1 MRISRRFV
9 KALFTSIT
17 WWLGLVISLVLHL
30 LVMQMIEGKSRAQFE
45 YHAENAQLAVQ
56 NRMRSYIDVL
66 RGVNA
71 LFATSDKVTREQFRA
86 YVTEL
91 NLERSFPGI
100 TNLNFAEHVPANQK
114 AKFEAAVRS
123 DTSLDKDGY
132 PGFSIKPETERP
144 AYHVLTYIEPLKDYP
159 ASFGLD
165 IASNRS
171 VEKALAVSR
180 DSGQL
185 TSSGRLIRIAGPN
198 RHVGLAMRMPLYRRG
213 MPLESV
219 AERRAAYYG
228 SVGAGFDVSKLML
241 GAVDKNIL
249 SYMRVKL
256 YDTGRSDQEL
266 TTGTMD
272 PERLLFDSR
281 PSDEQESPL
290 KAGVMSRD
298 TLVKRAAIVVGPRV
312 WEAEFSAPESAM
324 MNSFDVS
331 IAWMV
336 LFGGIAA
343 SVLLFSNYYYLTTA
357 RRRAM
362 ELATEMTKDLRNS
375 EASLAEAQHMARLGS
390 WVLEPGTGK
399 MSWSAE
405 TCRILD
411 VDTFPGVPQYDD
423 FLRRMHVDDRQR
435 IREGLQHSIRSG
447 EEFSAEHRIVQ
458 RDGSLRWVQTISRVG
473 HDGRALLLR
482 GTIMDITER
491 KHTVEALQ
499 RSQELLRE
507 LTAYQDRV
515 KEEERKRI
523 AREIHDEL
531 GQTLLALRIDVS
543 MLEAR
548 TSESHPHLNQKVRMA
563 LTHLDATVKTI
574 RTIINNLRPA
584 ALDLGLTAAIEW
596 QVAEFRRRTGIS
608 CVLYMSEQEFV
619 VDDTRATS
627 LFRILQE
634 SLTNVIRHA
643 KATNV
648 VIDLFQDDMRLV
660 MQVTD
665 NGIGINPENRKA
677 PNSFGLIGIEERV
690 LALNGEFQISSAPE
704 QGTTL
709 TVYIP
714 LHAPQEDGAS
724 RESAL
729 WHASETTVDRT
740 ASDSGDAVGR
750 MC

>member
-1 MRISRRFV
+1 MRISPRFV
-9 KALFTSIT
+9 KALFTSVT
-17 WWLGLVISLVLHL
+17 WWLGLIISFVLHL
-30 LVMQMIEGKSRAQFE
+30 LVMQMIEGKSHAQFE

-71 LFATSDKVTREQFRA
+71 LFATRDNVTREQFHA

-100 TNLNFAEHVPANQK
+100 TNLNFALRVPASEK
-114 AKFEAAVRS
+114 TAFEAAVKG
-123 DTSLDKDGY
+123 DTSLDPEGY
-132 PGFSIKPETERP
+132 PEFAIKPAAQRP
-144 AYHVLTYIEPLKDYP
+144 EYHVITYIEPLKDYP

-165 IASNRS
+165 IASNRA
-171 VEKALAVSR
+171 VENALAVSR

-185 TSSGRLIRIAGPN
+185 TSSGRLIHVAGPN

-213 MPLESV
+213 MPLSTV

-241 GAVDKNIL
+241 GAVDKNVL
-249 SYMRVKL
+249 RYMRIQL
-256 YDTGRSDQEL
+256 YDTGRKDEAL
-266 TTGTMD
+266 TSGTID
-272 PERLLFDSR
+272 PERLLFDSMS
-281 PSDEQESPL
+281 SDARRTTFESG
-290 KAGVMSRD
+290 AARERF
-298 TLVKRAAIVVGPRV
+298 VKRSPIVVGPRV
-312 WEAEFSAPESAM
+312 WEAEFSAPKSAM
-324 MNSFDVS
+324 MNSFDVA
-331 IAWMV
+331 IAWVV

-343 SVLLFSNYYYLTTA
+343 SVLLFSNFYYLTTA
-357 RRRAM
+357 RRRAT

-399 MSWSAE
+399 MNWSAE

-411 VDTFPGVPQYDD
+411 VDTFPGGPQYDD
-423 FLRRMHVDDRQR
+423 FLLRIHADDRQR
-435 IREGLQHSIRSG
+435 IRDGLQHSLRSG

-473 HDGRALLLR
+473 NDGRNLLLR

-491 KHTVEALQ
+491 KQNVEALQ

-548 TSESHPHLNQKVRMA
+548 TGETHPKLNQKVRAA
-563 LTHLDATVKTI
+563 LNHLDATVKTI

-596 QVAEFRRRTGIS
+596 QVAEFRRRTGIA
-608 CVLYMSEQEFV
+608 CDLYMSEKEFS

-643 KATNV
+643 KATHV
-648 VIDLFQDDMRLV
+648 VIELFQDDSRLV
-660 MQVTD
+660 MQISD
-665 NGIGINPENRKA
+665 NGVGIYPEDRKA
-677 PNSFGLIGIEERV
+677 PHSFGLVGVEERIH
-690 LALNGEFQISSAPE
+690 ALGGEFVITSAPGK
-704 QGTTL
+704 GTTL
-709 TVYIP
+709 TIHIP
-714 LHAPQEDGAS
+714 LHPHDDESLHIAGDGALDDLAP
-724 RESAL
+724 RKPPL
-729 WHASETTVDRT
+729 M
-740 ASDSGDAVGR
+740 GR
-750 MC
+750 QG